1 MSFKIIFFKGQW
13 EENEIGTQGEKKNS
27 IQFLKLLLAN

>member
-13 EENEIGTQGEKKNS
+13 EENEIGTQGEKRTVFS
-27 IQFLKLLLAN
+27 F